1 MLYFQLFIGK
11 RIEEAN
17 IEQEI
22 WKIGNDI
29 KNPKKENDW
38 SLVTYIHTYL
48 LFTQR
53 DSRVSMIVCYSDPPI
68 IVKNKLQGLLLDLE
82 IGDPKKYN

>member
-1 MLYFQLFIGK
+1 MPSYAKIEWCFTRKVYELYFQLFIGK

-29 KNPKKENDW
+29 KNPKKEND
-38 SLVTYIHTYL
+38 
-48 LFTQR
+48 
-53 DSRVSMIVCYSDPPI
+53 
-68 IVKNKLQGLLLDLE
+68 
-82 IGDPKKYN
+82 